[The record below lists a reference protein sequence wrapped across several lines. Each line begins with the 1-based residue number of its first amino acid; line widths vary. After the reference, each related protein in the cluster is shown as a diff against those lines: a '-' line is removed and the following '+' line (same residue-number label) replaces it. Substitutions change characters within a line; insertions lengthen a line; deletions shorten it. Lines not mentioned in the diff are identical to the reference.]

1 MTEVPVNFVDYIDF
15 FIYTL
20 QGNDKQ
26 LERSVNIYDGS
37 VARWGVQMVYKG
49 GNKDTV
55 SPISWWNVPTT
66 AINAVTSPTKKIV
79 GTEYYDLSGRRLNGR
94 GDGLNIK
101 VTIFSDGTRRV
112 TKLQGK

>member
-1 MTEVPVNFVDYIDF
+1 
-15 FIYTL
+15 
-20 QGNDKQ
+20 
-26 LERSVNIYDGS
+26 
-37 VARWGVQMVYKG
+37 MVYKG